1 MCFTSCMP
9 TQALA
14 VWVHF
19 LLTFHLI
26 TTEFPDSNGVP
37 CGKEVRRQPPFSSR
51 TNAEKCKCASI
62 KKKHQSFSYLG
73 NCHRVQTSPVWFG
86 SVSPQTAWRNLD
98 SKLWWCPLWLQL
110 SPDLKYDGWNEDL
123 TLKTIW
129 RLVFHIFNWLLCPT
143 YLARSS
149 CLALLIQLCHPE
161 R

>member
-1 MCFTSCMP
+1 MFNPCVLH
-9 TQALA
+9 QACLP
-14 VWVHF
+14 WHWPCGCIFF

-37 CGKEVRRQPPFSSR
+37 CGQEVRRQPPFSSR

-110 SPDLKYDGWNEDL
+110 SPDLKYDGFNFEDHL
-123 TLKTIW
+123 EAC
-129 RLVFHIFNWLLCPT
+129 FSH
-143 YLARSS
+143 
-149 CLALLIQLCHPE
+149 IQLIAVPYIPCQK
-161 R
+161 